1 MDEKKLMLLQSDLLY
16 DFKEKLEK
24 KYYSLTKCNI
34 ILDGSCG
41 STLGEAYVYVMIK
54 GRNAKMEKKFTGELL
69 DNSDE
74 LEKSVDLVVTDFVA
88 KNQDLPFS

>member
-1 MDEKKLMLLQSDLLY
+1 MDEKQLMILQSDLLY

-24 KYYSLTKCNI
+24 KYYSLSRCNI

-41 STLGEAYVYVMIK
+41 SSLGESYVYIMIK
-54 GRNAKMEKKFTGELL
+54 GRNAKLEKKFTGDLL
-69 DNSDE
+69 GNSE
-74 LEKSVDLVVTDFVA
+74 NMQKAVDTMVKDFIT